1 MLTVTL
7 FTRDGCGLCDEIV
20 AELDSLSAEFP
31 HQLTKVDITQDDAL
45 FDRYRYTIPVLH
57 IGDQELQAPITRQ
70 MLKTA
75 LISAE

>member
-1 MLTVTL
+1 MTL
-7 FTRDGCGLCDEIV
+7 FTRDGCGLCDEVV
-20 AELDSLSAEFP
+20 AELDSLSAEIP
-31 HQLTKVDITQDDAL
+31 HQLIKVDITQDDAL
-45 FDRYRYTIPVLH
+45 FKRYRYTIPVLR